1 MFTSLLQGVGRLLA
15 VLTIPLVATTAQ
27 AQWGAFRDPCL
38 PCGPTASIATPRYA
52 AAPIAYNPCV
62 QQVSVASACPCMQPV
77 TETVY
82 REVPVTEYKAV
93 RKTVKKPVLRT
104 VYEDQP
110 ITAYRQEMEQRV
122 AEVPTVSYQTV
133 QECQPVTIN
142 NSHWQ
147 TVYQPVPKVSP
158 CQYDPRPG
166 LAGWANRTSYNLR
179 MAFTPNQ
186 IRTRQF
192 VPNVQTVAVPF
203 NRTVAIPGTRQ
214 VTYNVA
220 KMVPYETTQRVARVI
235 TDYEDV
241 EVTAYEPHTVTK
253 TVAVGNQTRWAFVDP
268 YGGGTA
274 TASQPTPASRS
285 AEQTI
290 PKKNAAAGDVKQQ
303 SHEQQHHHN
312 LPQQLN
318 SVPTPA
324 LQPAPSEPA
333 PAEPVFFG
341 IEQGS
346 IGAADVPTSTV
357 AGWRASRSTPVT
369 VARPQSLPAVAAN

>member
-27 AQWGAFRDPCL
+27 AQWGAFGGQCA
-38 PCGPTASIATPRYA
+38 PCGQTAAIAPPQYA
-52 AAPIAYNPCV
+52 AAPVAYNPCMP
-62 QQVSVASACPCMQPV
+62 QVSVATACPCMQPV

-82 REVPVTEYKAV
+82 RDVPVTEYKAV

-104 VYEDQP
+104 VYEDQK
-110 ITAYRQEMEQRV
+110 ITAYRQVMEQRV

-142 NSHWQ
+142 NSYWQ
-147 TVYQPVPKVSP
+147 TVYQPVAKVSP

-166 LAGWANRTSYNLR
+166 LRGWANRTSYNLR

-186 IRTRQF
+186 IRRRQF

-220 KMVPYETTQRVARVI
+220 KMEPYETTQRVARVI
-235 TDYEDV
+235 TEYEDV

-268 YGGGTA
+268 YGGSSTTA
-274 TASQPTPASRS
+274 LQPTPATRS

-290 PKKNAAAGDVKQQ
+290 PKKNASAGEVKQQ
-303 SHEQQHHHN
+303 SHEQQQHHLH
-312 LPQQLN
+312 PQLN

-324 LQPAPSEPA
+324 LEPTPQSEPA
-333 PAEPVFFG
+333 AAEPGLMF
-341 IEQGS
+341 EQGS
-346 IGAADVPTSTV
+346 IGAAGVPASTV
-357 AGWRASRSTPVT
+357 AGWRASRRTPVT
-369 VARPQSLPAVAAN
+369 VAKPQSLPAVAAN